1 MKFGISI
8 FVMTP
13 NIIEPK
19 ILHHM
24 IVKLYSVKIMVIAQ
38 DSQGHI
44 LKVAQL
50 AKFRIIL
57 KLLLFIQV

>member
-8 FVMTP
+8 FVMIP
-13 NIIEPK
+13 NIIEMK
-19 ILHHM
+19 TLYHM

-50 AKFRIIL
+50 AQFLIIL

>member
-8 FVMTP
+8 FVMIP
-13 NIIEPK
+13 NIIETK
-19 ILHHM
+19 TLYHM
-24 IVKLYSVKIMVIAQ
+24 IVKLYSVKIMVFVQ

-50 AKFRIIL
+50 AQFQIIL